1 MDFVEKWNFF
11 LSAFFTE
18 IISENIF
25 FDIVER
31 KDYFKWKKI
40 EVLKRARKWTFF
52 KGVSRRFCPKKY
64 NFYYLCFSL
73 KLCHKRFFF
82 DIYEKKRMIL
92 SGKNWT
98 FEKKDQKMNIFQRG

>member
-31 KDYFKWKKI
+31 RI
-40 EVLKRARKWTFF
+40 
-52 KGVSRRFCPKKY
+52 
-64 NFYYLCFSL
+64 
-73 KLCHKRFFF
+73 
-82 DIYEKKRMIL
+82 IL
-92 SGKNWT
+92 SGKKLR
-98 FEKKDQKMNIFQRG
+98 F